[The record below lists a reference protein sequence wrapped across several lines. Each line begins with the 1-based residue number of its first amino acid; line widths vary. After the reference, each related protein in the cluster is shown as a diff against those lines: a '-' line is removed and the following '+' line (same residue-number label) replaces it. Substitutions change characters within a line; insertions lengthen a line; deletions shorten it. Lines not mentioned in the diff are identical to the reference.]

1 MPDAGAPLDNC
12 ILIVTPE
19 NIAFQYRVAGPFRR
33 AVAYLC
39 DLALQCI
46 VFYTIFRVTVVLVGF
61 GLSGIGIGLGLVLWF
76 VASWFYGG
84 LFETFWNGQ
93 TPGKRLLGIRVLRTD
108 GRPINGMQAVLR
120 NILRVVD
127 QQPLFFC
134 QLGFWAA
141 AMNDRFQRLGDLAC
155 GTIVILEERQWFSG
169 LTQAAGPEVTRL
181 AASIPAGFE
190 VDWTLSR
197 VLAAYVQRRQTFPAE
212 RRYEIARHLADPL
225 RQTFGLPPGTNPDL
239 LLCGLYHRTFIADPH
254 HESLRSP
261 RRAAGPVAAARAAV
275 R

>member
-1 MPDAGAPLDNC
+1 MPDGPLDNC
-12 ILIVTPE
+12 ISIVTPE

-39 DLALQCI
+39 DLAVLWI
-46 VFYTIFRVTVVLVGF
+46 GGMIAMFVTALLVGT
-61 GLSGIGIGLGLVLWF
+61 GLRGVGIGLWLVLWF

-93 TPGKRLLGIRVLRTD
+93 TPGKRMLGIRVLRTD
-108 GRPINGMQAVLR
+108 GRPINGLQAVLR

-127 QQPLFFC
+127 QQPAFLC

-155 GTIVILEERQWFSG
+155 GTIVIIEERPWLTG
-169 LTQAAGPEVTRL
+169 LAQAGGPEVARL
-181 AASIPAGFE
+181 AAAVPAGFQ
-190 VDWTLSR
+190 VDETLSR

-212 RRYEIARHLADPL
+212 RRWEIARHLAEPL
-225 RQTFGLPPGTNPDL
+225 RQALGLPADTNPDL
-239 LLCGLYHRTFIADPH
+239 FLCGLYHRTFIADPH
-254 HESLRSP
+254 HESFRPP
-261 RRAAGPVAAARAAV
+261 RRAAGPVAVARAAV